1 MTKEP
6 CQSIG
11 RYWIKKEVVIS
22 KKQQRVLGKILK
34 VLSGHKIVVLGDR
47 EFCSVSLGKWLQKK
61 SLYFCLRQKKSTNVK
76 TKEGIYQEMR
86 ELGLSPGTQPF
97 LNDVNITK
105 EQGFGEFNLASKWK
119 KTYGGFQTKNLG
131 IF

>member
-1 MTKEP
+1 
-6 CQSIG
+6 
-11 RYWIKKEVVIS
+11 
-22 KKQQRVLGKILK
+22 

-47 EFCSVSLGKWLQKK
+47 EFCSVSLGKWLQKQ

-86 ELGLSPGTQPF
+86 ELGLSPGTQLF

-105 EQGFGEFNLASKWK
+105 EQGFVQFNLAGKWK
-119 KTYGGFQTKNLG
+119 KTTGVFKQKNLG

>member
-1 MTKEP
+1 MLT
-6 CQSIG
+6 
-11 RYWIKKEVVIS
+11 
-22 KKQQRVLGKILK
+22 

-61 SLYFCLRQKKSTNVK
+61 SVYFCLRQKQSTNVK

-86 ELGLSPGTQPF
+86 ELGLSRGTQLF

-105 EQGFGEFNLASKWK
+105 EKGLGEFNLACKWE
-119 KTYGGFQTKNLG
+119 KTYRGFQTKEGRFKSELHHYLIYLYRIPHSG
-131 IF
+131 YDSQDIFEDDC